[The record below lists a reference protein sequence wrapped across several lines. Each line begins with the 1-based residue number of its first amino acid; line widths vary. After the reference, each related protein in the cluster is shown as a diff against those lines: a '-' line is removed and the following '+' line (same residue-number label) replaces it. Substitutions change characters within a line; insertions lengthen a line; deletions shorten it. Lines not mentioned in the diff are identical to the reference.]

1 MAPPRAKEIEMHYMM
16 GLIGDESET
25 HNWEEISPD
34 EMKAMYEE
42 MNAYNEEL
50 EKAGAMVYGAGLDRS
65 DTATTVRFDGEQRE
79 VTDGPFAE
87 TKEWLAGFWVIDC
100 ADLDEALAWAKKVPM
115 REGKIEVRPL
125 IIEESDLISR
135 AEGGAEGS

>member
-1 MAPPRAKEIEMHYMM
+1 MHYIM

-25 HNWEEISPD
+25 HNWEQISPD

-50 EKAGAMVYGAGLDRS
+50 EKAGVMVYGAGLDRS

-100 ADLDEALAWAKKVPM
+100 ADLDEALAWARKVPM
-115 REGKIEVRPL
+115 REGKIELRPL
-125 IIEESDLISR
+125 IIEESDLMSR

>member
-1 MAPPRAKEIEMHYMM
+1 MHYLM

-42 MNAYNEEL
+42 MNAYNKEL
-50 EKAGAMVYGAGLDRS
+50 EEAGAMVYGAGLDRS
-65 DTATTVRFDGEQRE
+65 DTATTVRFDGERRE

-87 TKEWLAGFWVIDC
+87 TKEWLAGFWVIEC
-100 ADLDEALAWAKKVPM
+100 TDLDEALAWAKRVPM
-115 REGKIEVRPL
+115 REGKVEVRPL

-135 AEGGAEGS
+135 AEGGTEGS

>member
-1 MAPPRAKEIEMHYMM
+1 MHYNMV
-16 GLIGDESET
+16 LIGDDSET
-25 HNWEEISPD
+25 KNWEQISPE
-34 EMKAMYEE
+34 EMKAMHDE

-50 EKAGAMVYGAGLDRS
+50 ERAGVMVYGAGLDRS
-65 DTATTVRFDGEQRE
+65 DTATTVRFDGPEKRE

-100 ADLDEALAWAKKVPM
+100 SDLDEALGWARKVPM
-115 REGKIEVRPL
+115 QEGKIEVRPL
-125 IIEESDLISR
+125 ITTEADLMSR

>member
-1 MAPPRAKEIEMHYMM
+1 MHYIM

-25 HNWEEISPD
+25 HNWEQISPE
-34 EMKAMYEE
+34 EMKAMHDE

-50 EKAGAMVYGAGLDRS
+50 ERAGVMVYGAGLDRS
-65 DTATTVRFDGEQRE
+65 DTATTVRFDGPEKRE

-100 ADLDEALAWAKKVPM
+100 SDLDEALGWARKVPM
-115 REGKIEVRPL
+115 QEGKIEVRPL
-125 IIEESDLISR
+125 ITTEADLMSR

>member
-1 MAPPRAKEIEMHYMM
+1 MHYIM

-25 HNWEEISPD
+25 HNWEQISPD

-50 EKAGAMVYGAGLDRS
+50 EKAGVMVYGAGLDRS

-100 ADLDEALAWAKKVPM
+100 ADLDEALAWARKVPM
-115 REGKIEVRPL
+115 RERKIELRPL
-125 IIEESDLISR
+125 IIEESDLMSR
-135 AEGGAEGS
+135 AEGGSEGS